1 MNQNNKTYERL
12 FTVPQVAAILG
23 VNETTVRAWIR
34 EGVLRA
40 IALPGKTQKRV
51 YYRIRKSTVD
61 TLLKTGD
68 TFYQKEERRGER
80 EPEEDA
86 QRTHLRHRKDE

>member
-61 TLLKTGD
+61 ALLKTGD
-68 TFYQKEERRGER
+68 TFYQKEEQAGER

-86 QRTHLRHRKDE
+86 QQTHLRHRKDE